1 MLHSAETESS
11 DATKPATI
19 DGKQW
24 TSPLHPSDHPDIS
37 SEPQFDAVSPVP
49 ISPVESSRS
58 SRSSLLDA
66 ASSISGLVTSS
77 TPEHRILEELR
88 KEIISTSARIK
99 HLEEQVTHI
108 PSLNTKLEEL
118 EKQRGNLS
126 YELLDQ
132 QEVVQSLKQRVS
144 ILHEQNGQLAT
155 LVQAEKGGTQE
166 ILAMRN
172 ALVASLA
179 QLKQLQEQIN
189 SIPAMKSQVSTLL
202 EENRKLKQQH
212 SDLLKQFSVQL
223 PEGVE
228 PTHFTDVLEQN
239 RQLTET
245 NQKLVDDI
253 KVVEHQLV
261 TVSAAC
267 DGLKKRMKTY
277 EVTRTQVA
285 PLQEQIK
292 QLVMEKRALH
302 DEILEMKFNP
312 SYCQDIDVEHL
323 TRQVAVLQKSSRQL
337 QSKMEQMRMET
348 KQQKEQLILKLF
360 DIEALNVQ
368 THKYELEKQ
377 VLAMQEMQLHSDPK
391 HELRMGSLSP
401 ELDMA
406 SSDVDDLD
414 MPGALSEVRV
424 QMLKLQQLKVH
435 SEQSRNL
442 VQILLADREEV
453 EKRVDELNRKLEE
466 RSTSDLDKE
475 LEDAQCK
482 LKMAREKIATLESR
496 FDTAV
501 NTSTS
506 HSALAVENEDLRSQL
521 AQLKSEYQHCR
532 QMQQACRQMEEKL
545 QDHSTLAGDF
555 KILKEEK
562 HKVDK
567 KLKGSRDK
575 LRSLAK
581 ELASSVQLLKDYQGQ
596 CAILHEQLEK
606 AQAETEIF
614 RKQCS
619 LAKAQ
624 LEVREAECTPV
635 ALSSTSGIG
644 SSSVSD
650 EQIPLQKKFD
660 ELLLKWKAEKTEVS
674 ALATKLSA
682 VTAEKDCLKTASE
695 NGETDLLNLKAL
707 HLKAC
712 SERDRLKEDTELQ
725 LQVETKLQLDLMRL
739 QKEKAELSNQVQ
751 QLHQA
756 LEQKDLLLKISTDTE
771 SKQVQLLQTDLGVA
785 EEELRKM
792 KIETDTLHGAL
803 QQKEDEISVVK
814 SVMEK
819 EYQTLQ
825 SELKHLKEKSE
836 QLLHD
841 VEEKNQLLQSE
852 SEANV
857 HLHQEMAELQEELT
871 RVQSELE
878 KAVKHGEKL
887 ATELAEQPDTMQ
899 QSEPVGMKADFA
911 VQGTS
916 LKDIQ
921 TQQLLKESQGK
932 VQVLECRLSELQKEH
947 AQLLL
952 EFHKV
957 KETAEQQIQKNQVS
971 SQEEQRMSYM
981 SLSGELEGCKAM
993 IDSLRRQLDEAETR
1007 EMEHEV
1013 LKLKMQ
1019 RLEKML
1025 LDSSQLKHDNKALY
1039 TMMQEALAEMP
1050 SFSNEANRFL
1060 QEENLRLDQQV
1071 SVLSQWNDKQRLE
1084 IEALEQKIEGL
1095 DGDKHQLLTEL
1106 MSKENNELENS
1117 QLKQELKEVE
1127 AEVNSLRRQVRADMQ
1142 EEVQVK
1148 LETQSQLL
1156 SIFNEHNTSLQKQ
1169 VLKLQDQVRSLGGI
1183 LDRDEP
1189 VSPPPM
1195 PDIALA
1201 VQDGM
1206 PFLDGGT
1213 RLRTLSSMGK
1223 ENELLKQRISK
1234 LEKELTKLQDVSA
1247 VVRRRSSTLSAITSL
1262 PLVPVRENIKTQVPP
1277 EMLLPC
1283 SLLSDALCSDGSLE
1297 SSQSVS
1303 VLGMGLNAIWDC
1315 LYRAIVLAITLVK

>member
-1 MLHSAETESS
+1 MSQQNRKVVLVGEMLHSAEAESS
-11 DATKPATI
+11 GATKPTTTV
-19 DGKQW
+19 DRKQW
-24 TSPLHPSDHPDIS
+24 TSPLHPSDHLDSP
-37 SEPQFDAVSPVP
+37 EPQFDAVCPVP

-66 ASSISGLVTSS
+66 ASNISGLVYSS
-77 TPEHRILEELR
+77 TPEYRILEELR

-99 HLEEQVTHI
+99 HLEDQVTHI
-108 PSLNTKLEEL
+108 PSLNTKIEEL
-118 EKQRGNLS
+118 EKQKGGLS

-132 QEVVQSLKQRVS
+132 QEVVKSLKQRVS

-189 SIPAMKSQVSTLL
+189 SIPAMKSQVSSLL
-202 EENRKLKQQH
+202 EENRMLKQQH
-212 SDLLKQFSVQL
+212 SDLLRQFSVHL

-239 RQLTET
+239 HQLTET

-253 KVVEHQLV
+253 KVVEHHLV

-267 DGLKKRMKTY
+267 DGLKKRMKMY

-285 PLQEQIK
+285 PLQERIK

-323 TRQVAVLQKSSRQL
+323 TRQVALLQKSSRQL
-337 QSKMEQMRMET
+337 QSKMEHMRMET

-360 DIEALNVQ
+360 DVEALNVQ

-377 VLAMQEMQLHSDPK
+377 VLAMQERQVNSDPK

-401 ELDMA
+401 DLDMA

-442 VQILLADREEV
+442 VQILLSDREEV
-453 EKRVDELNRKLEE
+453 EKKVDELNRKLEE
-466 RSTSDLDKE
+466 RDTSDLDKE

-496 FDTAV
+496 FDTVV

-506 HSALAVENEDLRSQL
+506 HSALAVENEDLRLQL

-545 QDHSTLAGDF
+545 QDHSTLADDF
-555 KILKEEK
+555 RILKEEK

-596 CAILHEQLEK
+596 CAILNEQLEK
-606 AQAETEIF
+606 AQTETEVF
-614 RKQCS
+614 REQCAS
-619 LAKAQ
+619 AKAQ
-624 LEVREAECTPV
+624 LEVREAECTPM
-635 ALSSTSGIG
+635 ALSSISGNG
-644 SSSVSD
+644 RSSVSA
-650 EQIPLQKKFD
+650 EQMSLQKRFD
-660 ELLLKWKAEKTEVS
+660 ELLLKCEAEKKEVS
-674 ALATKLSA
+674 VLASKLFA
-682 VTAEKDCLKTASE
+682 VTAERESLKTANE
-695 NGETDLLNLKAL
+695 NAQTDLLNLKTL
-707 HLKAC
+707 HVKAC
-712 SERDRLKEDTELQ
+712 NERDRLKEDIELQ
-725 LQVETKLQLDLMRL
+725 LKAEAKMQFDLERL
-739 QKEKAELSNQVQ
+739 QNEKAELSNQVQ

-756 LEQKDLLLKISTDTE
+756 VEEKHSMLKLSTADSEVLKTKVLALEQSVADTE
-771 SKQVQLLQTDLGVA
+771 SKQVELLQSDLTVA
-785 EEELRKM
+785 EEELGRM

-803 QQKEDEISVVK
+803 QQKENEITVVK
-814 SVMEK
+814 STMDK

-825 SELKHLKEKSE
+825 TELRHLKERSK
-836 QLLHD
+836 QFLHD
-841 VEEKNQLLQSE
+841 TEEKNRLLQNE
-852 SEANV
+852 SEVNI
-857 HLHQEMAELQEELT
+857 HLHQEMAKLQEELA

-878 KAVKHGEKL
+878 EAVKRGDKL
-887 ATELAEQPDTMQ
+887 ATEIAGQPGTMQ
-899 QSEPVGMKADFA
+899 QSALVQCPPSQESDFN
-911 VQGTS
+911 VQGTI
-916 LKDIQ
+916 LKDTQ
-921 TQQLLKESQGK
+921 TQALVKESKGK
-932 VQVLECRLSELQKEH
+932 AQVLECKLSELQKEH

-957 KETAEQQIQKNQVS
+957 KETAEQLQTQLQLQKIPPSQVS
-971 SQEEQRMSYM
+971 SQEHEDQRMKCST
-981 SLSGELEGCKAM
+981 LSGELEGCKAM
-993 IDSLRRQLDEAETR
+993 IGSLRRQLDEAETR
-1007 EMEHEV
+1007 EMEHEI

-1084 IEALEQKIEGL
+1084 IEALERKIESL

-1106 MSKENNELENS
+1106 MSKENYELENC

-1127 AEVNSLRRQVRADMQ
+1127 AEVNSLRRQVRSDLQ

-1148 LETQSQLL
+1148 LETQSHLL
-1156 SIFNEHNTSLQKQ
+1156 SVFNQHNNSLQKQ
-1169 VLKLQDQVRSLGGI
+1169 VLTLQDQIRSLGGI
-1183 LDRDEP
+1183 LDLDKP

-1195 PDIALA
+1195 PDVTLA
-1201 VQDGM
+1201 MQDGTAL
-1206 PFLDGGT
+1206 LDGGK
-1213 RLRTLSSMGK
+1213 LRTLSSMGK

-1234 LEKELTKLQDVSA
+1234 LEKELIKMQDVSA

-1262 PLVPVRENIKTQVPP
+1262 PLVPVSEDIKTQ
-1277 EMLLPC
+1277 
-1283 SLLSDALCSDGSLE
+1283 
-1297 SSQSVS
+1297 
-1303 VLGMGLNAIWDC
+1303 
-1315 LYRAIVLAITLVK
+1315 